1 MPPILLVRKEFT
13 VGNSTLCKRKRR
25 LSFLTD
31 TSSGAKLVERTF
43 VYLSSVTKEC
53 RKAVSENFEQ
63 AHKGIPFDSVDKV
76 MRQEIESWFSKRDK
90 NIRLSH
96 DRSLRGRPG
105 EILVTY
111 SGATKDAHFKIH
123 VDGVFTLAGS
133 SNNAPSY
140 LKSLDL
146 HVDKRDFTR

>member
-1 MPPILLVRKEFT
+1 MQGKVI
-13 VGNSTLCKRKRR
+13 C
-25 LSFLTD
+25 LTD
-31 TSSGAKLVERTF
+31 TKSSDRLVEKTF
-43 VYLSSVTKEC
+43 VYLSSVIKEC
-53 RKAVSENFEQ
+53 RKALTGRFEQ
-63 AHKGIPFDSVDKV
+63 EHKGIPFDSVEKV

-96 DRSLRGRPG
+96 DKSLNGRPG

-111 SGATKDAHFKIH
+111 SAATKDSHFKIH
-123 VDGVFTLAGS
+123 IDGLFTLAGS

-146 HVDKRDFTR
+146 RVDKRDFTR